1 MHVVRADGLGRDL
14 PDRGCDRILVHGSV
28 AAIPEHWRAALEPG
42 GRLVAALRG
51 DGGCR
56 IAVLA
61 TPEAEPELG
70 APVRLAALVP
80 GLAQVL

>member
-1 MHVVRADGLGRDL
+1 
-14 PDRGCDRILVHGSV
+14 
-28 AAIPEHWRAALEPG
+28 
-42 GRLVAALRG
+42 
-51 DGGCR
+51 GGCR